1 MLFAERSPWE
11 AKRVYLILASAS
23 AFFFTTIFTIN
34 LVYQLQVAHLNPLQL
49 VLVGTVLEIA
59 LFLTQVPT
67 GALADVYSRR
77 LAVIVGLVLI
87 GAGALL
93 EGAIPQFWAILLA
106 QVLWGVGITFMDGAD
121 SAWIADEVG
130 DAQLGPLLLRS
141 SQVSRVLELVAIP
154 LSVALASVR
163 LNLPVLLG
171 GGLFVALAAL
181 LLVVMPER
189 GFTPTLR
196 DDRSSWQALAETTRS
211 GGRLI
216 RRRPILL
223 TFLGITAFTGLF
235 SEGYDRL
242 WTAHLLQD
250 FRVPALGSF
259 QPVVWFGVISL
270 GSALLNLGVTEVIKR
285 RLDLNR
291 HRAVANLLFS
301 FTACLIAS
309 ILGFALAGNFWV
321 ALVAL
326 WCANVFRTAQEPIF
340 RTWQIQR
347 IDPSVRA
354 TVLSIDGQVNALGQ
368 IVGGPAV
375 GTIGNV
381 SLRAALVVAGLALS
395 PALLLFAR
403 ARRQGVVAPAPEEPP
418 EVAVPLEEAS
428 PPGPGSGEDA
438 VPVADEI

>member
-1 MLFAERSPWE
+1 M
-11 AKRVYLILASAS
+11 
-23 AFFFTTIFTIN
+23 
-34 LVYQLQVAHLNPLQL
+34 
-49 VLVGTVLEIA
+49 
-59 LFLTQVPT
+59 
-67 GALADVYSRR
+67 
-77 LAVIVGLVLI
+77 
-87 GAGALL
+87 
-93 EGAIPQFWAILLA
+93 
-106 QVLWGVGITFMDGAD
+106 
-121 SAWIADEVG
+121 
-130 DAQLGPLLLRS
+130 
-141 SQVSRVLELVAIP
+141 SRVLELVAIP

-171 GGLFVALAAL
+171 SGLFVALAAL

-189 GFTPTLR
+189 GFTPMPR

-211 GGRLI
+211 GVRLI
-216 RRRPILL
+216 RRRPLLL

-242 WTAHLLQD
+242 WTAHLLAN
-250 FRVPALGSF
+250 FRVPALGPF
-259 QPVVWFGVISL
+259 QPVVWFGVISG

-291 HRAVANLLFS
+291 HRPVANLLFS
-301 FTACLIAS
+301 FTAFLIAC

-326 WCANVFRTAQEPIF
+326 WCANVFRNAQEPIF

-368 IVGGPAV
+368 IAGGPAV
-375 GTIGNV
+375 GAIGNV
-381 SLRAALVVAGLALS
+381 SLRAALVVAGLALL

-418 EVAVPLEEAS
+418 EVAAPLEEAS
-428 PPGPGSGEDA
+428 PPGPGSGADA
-438 VPVADEI
+438 VLVADEI

>member
-1 MLFAERSPWE
+1 MLFAKRSPWE
-11 AKRVYLILASAS
+11 AKTVYLILSSAS
-23 AFFFTTIFTIN
+23 TFFFTTILTIN
-34 LVYQLQVAHLNPLQL
+34 LVYQLQVAHLSPLQL

-67 GALADVYSRR
+67 GVLADVYSRR

-93 EGAIPQFWAILLA
+93 EGSIPQFWAILLA
-106 QVLWGVGITFMDGAD
+106 QVLWGIGITCMDGAD

-130 DAQLGPLLLRS
+130 DEQLGPLLLRS
-141 SQVSRVLELVAIP
+141 SQVSRMLELVAIP

-189 GFTPTLR
+189 GFTPMPR
-196 DDRSSWQALAETTRS
+196 DGRSSWQALISTTRS
-211 GGRLI
+211 GVRLI

-223 TFLGITAFTGLF
+223 TLLGITAFTGLF
-235 SEGYDRL
+235 SEGFDRL
-242 WTAHLLQD
+242 WTVHLLAD
-250 FRVPALGSF
+250 FRVPTLGPF

-270 GSALLNLGVTEVIKR
+270 GSVLLNLGVTEVIKR
-285 RLDLNR
+285 RLELTR
-291 HRAVANLLFS
+291 HRVVANVLFA
-301 FTACLIAS
+301 FTAALIAS
-309 ILGFALAGNFWV
+309 ILSFALAGNFWV

-326 WCANVFRTAQEPIF
+326 WCANVFRNAQEPLF

-368 IVGGPAV
+368 IAGGPAV
-375 GTIGNV
+375 GAIGNL

-395 PALLLFAR
+395 PALLLFMHAR
-403 ARRQGVVAPAPEEPP
+403 GQGVVARAPEEMTPG
-418 EVAVPLEEAS
+418 EAVPMKEAS
-428 PPGPGSGEDA
+428 ALD
-438 VPVADEI
+438 